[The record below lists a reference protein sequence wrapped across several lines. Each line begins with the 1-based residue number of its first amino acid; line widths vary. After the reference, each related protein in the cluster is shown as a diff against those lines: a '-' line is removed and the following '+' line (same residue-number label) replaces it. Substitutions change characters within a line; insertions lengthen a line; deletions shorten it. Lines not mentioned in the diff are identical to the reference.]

1 MKQQGIAVLL
11 LLLLSSACSI
21 ITKYQL
27 QSIQLDKLE
36 KLVEL
41 SKGPCYGKCPVYALT
56 VYTNGIVA
64 YEGKQFTNREGVF
77 VTKLSDAELRTLK
90 SDLQAAKL
98 NTFLDGYRSKVPD
111 LQTVTITYYSTDYT
125 KTIVGK
131 DSRPEPVMKIQSSLE
146 ALEQLPNWQPLESS
160 TAVNPSD
167 NIGAINQIRVQLKP
181 DTDANAWIRKYGQ
194 QQMKLVKGLD
204 IPNNLWLVEF
214 NVDRNDAREML
225 ALVQSDNQVVN
236 AELSR

>member
-1 MKQQGIAVLL
+1 
-11 LLLLSSACSI
+11 
-21 ITKYQL
+21 
-27 QSIQLDKLE
+27 
-36 KLVEL
+36 
-41 SKGPCYGKCPVYALT
+41 LT